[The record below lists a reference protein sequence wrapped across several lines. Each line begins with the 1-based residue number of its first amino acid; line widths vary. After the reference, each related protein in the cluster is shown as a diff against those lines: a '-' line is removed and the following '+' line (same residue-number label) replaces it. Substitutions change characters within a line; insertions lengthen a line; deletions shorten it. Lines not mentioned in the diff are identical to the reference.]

1 MRNEWESELLLDL
14 GVEVGDGLD
23 RGKLFRVEADAIAI
37 FEIEG
42 ELDDVEAIE
51 TEVLEG
57 LGFVDGFHAEF
68 LGE

>member
-23 RGKLFRVEADAIAI
+23 RGEFFRVEADAIAI

-51 TEVLEG
+51 AEVLEG